1 MVDAPEPLTIL
12 ARSRGQP
19 QGLMQRVLFAIK
31 EPQSQSPLSSI
42 STLEPQYA
50 FLLMR
55 IPTPTPPQYSHP
67 PPEHMHPDNAGRAGT
82 QERMDHVQHLAL
94 GSSGRGVHVDAN
106 GGVFRCAPST
116 IVLPRFGGLSDGP
129 GFTTTVDFWPHI
141 RMDTLPTPFNLTNDG
156 SKRVHEGVSGDHT
169 HRPRVETQVRFDDG
183 MGRLIASHTLRA
195 DYLNGGD
202 TGRFEGSGSMSRSVL
217 TVMDFA

>member
-1 MVDAPEPLTIL
+1 
-12 ARSRGQP
+12 
-19 QGLMQRVLFAIK
+19 MQRVLFAIK
-31 EPQSQSPLSSI
+31 EPQSQTPLSSI
-42 STLEPQYA
+42 SALEPQYA

-55 IPTPTPPQYSHP
+55 IPTPTPPQYSHS

-82 QERMDHVQHLAL
+82 QERMVHVQHLAL

-141 RMDTLPTPFNLTNDG
+141 RMDTLPTPFNLANDG
-156 SKRVHEGVSGDHT
+156 SKREHEGVSGDHT
-169 HRPRVETQVRFDDG
+169 HRSRVETQVRFDDG
-183 MGRLIASHTLRA
+183 MGRLIACHTLRA
-195 DYLNGGD
+195 DGLKEGD
-202 TGRFEGSGSMSRSVL
+202 TVRFERSGSMSRSVL